1 MDGEIYYTTAIPW
14 MKDKLTYLR
23 QSFGPYHKERY
34 LSYFM
39 PLAAFHENWV
49 NLSEGSF
56 RTPDQSGDDYLKT
69 MGYSPSD
76 SITPVEIPDQTLL
89 EQQPLQDEAA
99 QMLTQIVELCREENI
114 RVVLCTIPWQGT
126 NLYAEYLQN
135 FADFYGCSY
144 VNLYDHIEEMG
155 LDASADFSDTGHLNS
170 TGAAKIARYLGAYL
184 KANVSLTDF
193 RAQENNLWE
202 QAKKR

>member
-1 MDGEIYYTTAIPW
+1 
-14 MKDKLTYLR
+14 
-23 QSFGPYHKERY
+23 
-34 LSYFM
+34 
-39 PLAAFHENWV
+39 
-49 NLSEGSF
+49 
-56 RTPDQSGDDYLKT
+56 
-69 MGYSPSD
+69 
-76 SITPVEIPDQTLL
+76 
-89 EQQPLQDEAA
+89 
-99 QMLTQIVELCREENI
+99 MLTQIVELCREENI

-193 RAQENNLWE
+193 RTQENNLWE